1 MIWTIYPR
9 KNGRHIGEEFEAL
22 KQAMRE
28 AHRFCL
34 EIRKAAEEEEP
45 VIPEEPEDVVPADP
59 PSVEESERTGKYPV
73 RILCRWARFMQT
85 CMPGAFFCYDIGE
98 RMYILLRKLLLILTI
113 AILLCSCVKPPV
125 LTEDAF
131 SPSPDPSLP
140 MATKIE
146 TPIPQDEDATPA
158 PVGADISLSLE
169 ERMAGSVLYTGI
181 RPVCAQKSAG

>member
-1 MIWTIYPR
+1 M
-9 KNGRHIGEEFEAL
+9 
-22 KQAMRE
+22 
-28 AHRFCL
+28 
-34 EIRKAAEEEEP
+34 
-45 VIPEEPEDVVPADP
+45 
-59 PSVEESERTGKYPV
+59 
-73 RILCRWARFMQT
+73 
-85 CMPGAFFCYDIGE
+85 
-98 RMYILLRKLLLILTI
+98 RKLLLILTI

-169 ERMAGSVLYTGI
+169 ERMAVLSFIPVSGQYVRRSLLGDVEYTEMFALDKSTFVRAALNETEEEVFAYNYRLDQFTYMYFFEGEMLSKMVYDIGAETVLEDADGLQELLIGSARDLKDYFFGLLDRAAIGVEEL
-181 RPVCAQKSAG
+181 R